1 MIATASVD
9 ESGNLT
15 PHTALLPWERE
26 HRILNH
32 LFTNERS
39 RQDTLARRLGLC
51 SLTVGV
57 LEAVYTFRNSA

>member
-9 ESGNLT
+9 ESGNLA
-15 PHTALLPWERE
+15 PHTALLAWERK

-39 RQDTLARRLGLC
+39 RQDPLALRLGLR

-57 LEAVYTFRNSA
+57 LDRACVHF

>member
-9 ESGNLT
+9 KSGNLA
-15 PHTALLPWERE
+15 PHTALLAWERK
-26 HRILNH
+26 HQILNH

-39 RQDTLARRLGLC
+39 RQDPLARRLSLR

-57 LEAVYTFRNSA
+57 LGAVCTFRNPA